1 MFTFYKFTFHIRNT
15 MFPLLKT
22 CLHYISLLFI
32 FHGGKSNELK
42 SNELKS
48 NELKSNELSNEVI
61 EMIMIYI

>member
-1 MFTFYKFTFHIRNT
+1 MFTLYKFTFHISWR
-15 MFPLLKT
+15 
-22 CLHYISLLFI
+22 
-32 FHGGKSNELK
+32 KSNEFK